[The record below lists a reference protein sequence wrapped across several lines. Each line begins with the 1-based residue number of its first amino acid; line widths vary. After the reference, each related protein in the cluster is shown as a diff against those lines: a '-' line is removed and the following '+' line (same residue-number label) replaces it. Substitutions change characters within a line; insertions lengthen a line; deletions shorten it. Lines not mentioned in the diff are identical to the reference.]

1 MQREMTTYGAGKL
14 IHLAI
19 VRLDRRLFG
28 AVAGTKTPGLD
39 PVLRDLSRAANNSML
54 WLAIATVLGLRGG
67 PRGRRAAVR
76 GVGSIAVTSVFVN
89 NGVKRLI
96 ARPRPSLR
104 HVPAIRR
111 LSAQPATTSFPSGHA
126 ASAFAFAVGASSELP
141 AARIPL
147 LALAS
152 AVAYSRVYVGV
163 HYPLDVVVGAAA
175 GAGLGYGSRL
185 ASRPLAGGYCGRRR
199 LVHQRGEKRPWKATT
214 GIGLHR

>member
-1 MQREMTTYGAGKL
+1 MVR
-14 IHLAI
+14 AI
-19 VRLDRRLFG
+19 VRVDSRLFG
-28 AVAGTKTPGLD
+28 AVARTGTPWLD
-39 PVLRDLSRAANNSML
+39 RVLRDLSVAANNSVL
-54 WLAIATVLGLRGG
+54 WIAIATVLNLRGG
-67 PRGRRAAVR
+67 LRGRRAALR
-76 GVGSIAVTSVFVN
+76 GVGSIALTSALVN
-89 NGVKRLI
+89 NGVKRLV

-152 AVAYSRVYVGV
+152 TVAYSRVYVGV

-175 GAGLGYGSRL
+175 GAGLAYGSRL
-185 ASRPLAGGYCGRRR
+185 AFPVR
-199 LVHQRGEKRPWKATT
+199 
-214 GIGLHR
+214 